1 MREGKEALSYVL
13 LEGRLR
19 IVKDILG
26 RQIEF
31 AEYDFT
37 EGDFLGEVPLLLGSP
52 TFSFN
57 LRPQQRGRLPRHP
70 RLPFS
75 KPHTLQV
82 G

>member
-57 LRPQQRGRLPRHP
+57 LRPQ
-70 RLPFS
+70 
-75 KPHTLQV
+75 
-82 G
+82 